1 MLIQV
6 NMERKGIKPRNST
19 FIAVLYL
26 SHDHCEVFK
35 YVNIM
40 SFELI
45 QLVIYPPI
53 IYTPGEQ

>member
-1 MLIQV
+1 MDFLKV
-6 NMERKGIKPRNST
+6 NMERKCIKPRNST

-26 SHDHCEVFK
+26 SHCEVYR